1 MKTYVKI
8 NPIERVGGEPLDE
21 LKIRVEYVKDM
32 LNGKRGVYAFFTPVH
47 RGEYF
52 ETCTLC
58 ADIRESGFRMFLRE
72 LNRKSQKIEDELSE
86 KVIEKADEIAGL
98 WNEKSLKKS
107 AKLLELQ
114 YHDNR

>member
-8 NPIERVGGEPLDE
+8 NQIERVGGEPLDE

-86 KVIEKADEIAGL
+86 KVIEKADAIAGL
-98 WNEKSLKKS
+98 WNEKRFEEIGKIVRIAIS
-107 AKLLELQ
+107 
-114 YHDNR
+114 